1 MADREFTPGN
11 DLDMTPVL
19 AANWAH
25 LAPAKGSTL
34 VVHPEATLHDR
45 VGLAFALTRELGAI
59 AGVASSC
66 EDDNVPRYI
75 MHVMSEKLD
84 KLDLL
89 IRDIGD
95 RTAALPQAAT
105 A

>member
-1 MADREFTPGN
+1 MADRESTSSN

-19 AANWAH
+19 VANWLH
-25 LAPAKGSTL
+25 APAKVPTL
-34 VVHPEATLHDR
+34 LVHPEATLHDR

-95 RTAALPQAAT
+95 RTAAMSQPAT